1 MSIFECFRWVLASE
15 QRYLAEI
22 ILTQLTIK
30 VPNFGPKNSN
40 FACKS
45 QIFRISFQKM
55 LRSLGLGLGLKTF
68 AKFLRVKI
76 LWIEMAF
83 TGVPYIALHI
93 SYLTQTFWV
102 HLRPSNLSWNH
113 ALQIIIIGGQYPYWW
128 QGFNVGKRFSFS
140 GGISD
145 WGQDYILLGAWLLLM
160 IWGKHIFCSFKSC
173 WFNSFFH

>member
-1 MSIFECFRWVLASE
+1 MDSNLSGAVGGTIWCSFQGS
-15 QRYLAEI
+15 
-22 ILTQLTIK
+22 LTQS
-30 VPNFGPKNSN
+30 GASGG
-40 FACKS
+40 
-45 QIFRISFQKM
+45 
-55 LRSLGLGLGLKTF
+55 LRSHFWGRFWPSVTPP
-68 AKFLRVKI
+68 ANMVKI
-76 LWIEMAF
+76 LWIEMVF

-173 WFNSFFH
+173 WFNSFLH